1 MASSDRSFILNL
13 KLPSD
18 HPELLK
24 GLDIWLELGLISDSQ
39 VKLICREYCVCPL
52 PLEIT
57 RERVKA
63 PNDVEQKL
71 VKVSPRVP
79 QAALPH
85 KQPGLV
91 TSMVQSLMAELSV
104 RWLLFLGMFLVVV
117 SSGLL
122 AASQWDRFPAV
133 GQYGVLFAYTLS
145 FFGAS
150 FWAGKQ
156 TSLRLTAQ
164 ALLVVTQ
171 LLIPVNFWAIDGFK
185 LWQSGTDVIFAVIAS
200 VVLTIITI
208 LIGNSSLFAANL
220 PNYNLRHLQIL
231 GLSYLHSGWSVSGF
245 PLVAVYIG
253 MIGTS
258 FLTVYQ
264 TLSKRENNKQ
274 TTTGITLP
282 VSVIIYALLLLLFR
296 AIFVVGIDITLLGL
310 AIGICGWLATWLA
323 MRIESD
329 NVQKTSWQLVGTTLL
344 FIGWAVSVITHPIQA
359 LAVSGL
365 SLWYSWRRL
374 QLYSYNLDYAVV
386 FTIGL
391 QANWLLWRIIP
402 ASLRSNIVTFAVG
415 ITNSQNSEWV
425 LLSLGLFPYLVL
437 MTSVTEYL
445 RKINKLKVAK
455 FGEAI
460 NLCFGVI
467 LASIS
472 FDHPTLR
479 SLNLLLNTITLAV
492 LTKRHA
498 PHLATSLIYLTH
510 ITTILTFCSFINWRL
525 PTLQTEYWA
534 VILLVLMVAEWLYS
548 VGDGVWHRSA
558 LHIGYGLAAVSFAL
572 LWSNASLY
580 SLGYPQ
586 QDKWGLIWLSVPI
599 TLTAISSR
607 TEATRRKI
615 LTLSSVLAIGTSQF
629 LTLVVPDI
637 RVISLGVATA
647 LMIINTKLL
656 LKTVEFAIVTV
667 GFALMFESALLWDV
681 AKFNLLGNDA
691 WLLVG
696 AINVF
701 TLWVGRAV
709 LLKNSEFRSQNL
721 EFRTQNSALSTQNS
735 ALSTQN
741 SPLSTLYAA
750 AFQKWALLLCG
761 AELLLLTV
769 HSVLVYTGGAQP
781 GILYLAAIAITTAA
795 ILFRTWRQH
804 TNRGFYGIGLG
815 LELLVAEALAFSGR
829 TTIKIAVANI
839 ALGLTAQLFGEWW
852 KRRHRLEQL
861 PNSFHVL
868 PIIYAAFSVILRFN
882 TFTSWT
888 GLFTLGVAVIVIG
901 VGRRYKSL
909 KPLLYAGLIGVSISF
924 YEMLFY
930 QMLQQKGG
938 YYGDGLIAM
947 SALGAIIL
955 YAYRILSPWLTEFLH
970 LTQLELTAIANFHWV
985 WSSSLLLM
993 AIASPL
999 NINRV
1004 IGLGTGTFLVRY
1016 AIFQGRGATSTHE
1029 EIVAKEVW
1037 VYLGLIQAITLTILL
1052 RDLPIARLFTHELLP
1067 WNAAISCVG
1076 AYFLYILPWQRWGW
1090 SRNPWRNA
1098 AYVLPLL
1105 ILSITWLQV
1114 YPVTIL
1120 ITACFYIF
1128 LAKLSNTFRLTYV
1141 SLILVDWALMRWF
1154 YNWRLDGLWYVIT
1167 IGLSLLYIAQF
1178 DPEIKLPQSKT
1189 GRHNLRIIGSSIIC
1203 GYALIFHQDTAIIP
1217 GILSLLAIF
1226 TGLALRIRAFL
1237 FVGTATF
1244 LITGIYQLVILSLRY
1259 TFMKWVIGLCVGI
1272 ILISIAANFETRR
1285 EQLSAVVRT
1294 TSDAFE
1300 NWE

>member
-1 MASSDRSFILNL
+1 MALSDRSFLL
-13 KLPSD
+13 HVRLASD

-24 GLDIWLELGLISDSQ
+24 GLDVWLQLGLISDSQ
-39 VKLICREYCVCPL
+39 VRLICREYCVCTL
-52 PLEIT
+52 PLQT
-57 RERVKA
+57 AHK
-63 PNDVEQKL
+63 PVEVTNNIQQRL
-71 VKVSPRVP
+71 VKVTPAPSTSPQP
-79 QAALPH
+79 EPLPE
-85 KQPGLV
+85 KEPGFV

-122 AASQWDRFPAV
+122 AGSQWDRFPAA

-156 TSLRLTAQ
+156 SSLSLTAT

-200 VVLTIITI
+200 VILTMITI
-208 LIGNSSLFAANL
+208 LIGNSRLFAANL
-220 PNYNLRHLQIL
+220 PNPFFRRLQIL
-231 GLSYLHSGWSVSGF
+231 GLSYLHSGWSIPGF

-258 FLTVYQ
+258 LLTVYQ
-264 TLSKRENNKQ
+264 TLYKPHENSKQ
-274 TTTGITLP
+274 STTQINLP
-282 VSVIIYALLLLLFR
+282 VSVIIYSLLLLLFR

-310 AIGICGWLATWLA
+310 AIGICGWLAVWLS
-323 MRIESD
+323 MRDSD
-329 NVQKTSWQLVGTTLL
+329 NVQSTGWQFAGATLL

-365 SLWYSWRRL
+365 SLWYFWRRL
-374 QLYSYNLDYAVV
+374 ELYSYNFDYAAV

-402 ASLRSNIVTFAVG
+402 VGVRSNIIVFVISVTHYNDA
-415 ITNSQNSEWV
+415 WV
-425 LLSLGLFPYLVL
+425 LLSLGLFPYLVGMVGL
-437 MTSVTEYL
+437 TEYL
-445 RKINKLKVAK
+445 RSSNKLKVAK
-455 FGEAI
+455 FGEAV

-472 FDHPTLR
+472 FHYPVIR

-492 LTKRHA
+492 LTKRRSTVA
-498 PHLATSLIYLTH
+498 ISFIYLTH
-510 ITTILTFCSFINWRL
+510 ISAILTLCSFINWRL
-525 PTLQTEYWA
+525 PTLQAEYWA

-548 VGDGVWHRSA
+548 VGEGIWRRSA
-558 LHIGYGLAAVSFAL
+558 LHIGYALAIVSFAL
-572 LWSNASLY
+572 LWSHTSYIY
-580 SLGYPQ
+580 SSYPQ
-586 QDKWGLIWLSVPI
+586 QDKWGLTWLSVPI

-607 TEATRRKI
+607 TEATRRPI
-615 LTLSSVLAIGTSQF
+615 ISVSSVLAVGLSQF
-629 LTLVVPDI
+629 LTLVVPQV
-637 RVISLGVATA
+637 RVISLAVATV
-647 LMIINTKLL
+647 LMVINTNLL
-656 LKTVEFAIVTV
+656 LKQVEFAIVTV

-681 AKFNLLGNDA
+681 ARFNLHGLDA

-696 AINVF
+696 AINVLS
-701 TLWVGRAV
+701 LWLIRA
-709 LLKNSEFRSQNL
+709 
-721 EFRTQNSALSTQNS
+721 ALSTQNS
-735 ALSTQN
+735 A
-741 SPLSTLYAA
+741 LSTLYAA

-761 AELLLLTV
+761 AELLMLTV
-769 HSVLVYTGGAQP
+769 HSVLVYSGVAQA
-781 GILYLAAIAITTAA
+781 GILYLAATAITTAA

-815 LELLVAEALAFSGR
+815 LELIVAEALAFSGK

-852 KRRHRLEQL
+852 KRRHRLEQF

-882 TFTSWT
+882 TFSSWT
-888 GLFTLGVAVIVIG
+888 GLFTFGVAVIVIG
-901 VGRRYKSL
+901 VGRRYNSL
-909 KPLLYAGLIGVSISF
+909 KPLLYVGLIGVSISL

-955 YAYRILSPWLTEFLH
+955 YIYRILSPWLTEFLH
-970 LTQLELTAIANFHWV
+970 LTQLEVTAIANFHWV

-993 AIASPL
+993 AIATPT
-999 NINRV
+999 NINRF
-1004 IGLGTGTFLVRY
+1004 IGLATGTFLARY
-1016 AIFQGRGATSTHE
+1016 AIFQGRGATSTRE
-1029 EIVAKEVW
+1029 EEVAKEVW
-1037 VYLGLIQAITLTILL
+1037 VYLGLIQAITLVILL
-1052 RDLPIARLFTHELLP
+1052 RDLPIARLFTQELVA
-1067 WNAAISCVG
+1067 WNAAICCIG
-1076 AYFLYILPWQRWGW
+1076 AYFIYILPWKSLGW
-1090 SRNPWRNA
+1090 SRKPWRNA

-1105 ILSITWLQV
+1105 VLSLTWSQV

-1128 LAKLSNTFRLTYV
+1128 LGKLGNTFRLTYL
-1141 SLILVDWALMRWF
+1141 SLILVNWALMRWF
-1154 YNWRLDGLWYVIT
+1154 YDWRLTDGLWYVT
-1167 IGLSLLYIAQF
+1167 VFGLSLLYIAQF

-1189 GRHNLRIIGSSIIC
+1189 GRHTLRMIGSGIIS
-1203 GYALIFHQDTAIIP
+1203 GYALIFHQDTTIIP
-1217 GILSLLAIF
+1217 GILSLVAIF
-1226 TGLALRIRAFL
+1226 AGLALRIRAFL
-1237 FVGTATF
+1237 YIGTATF
-1244 LITGIYQLVILSLRY
+1244 LMTGIYQLVILSLRY
-1259 TFMKWVIGLCVGI
+1259 AFVKWIIGLCVGI

-1285 EQLSAVVRT
+1285 EQLNAVVRS

-1300 NWE
+1300 NWD